1 MNNSSSREAERVISY
16 LVNRKIS
23 VNMTLID
30 MYSNKS
36 EYPNFPTNKI
46 FAQND
51 MMRRIKKLYRNG
63 VITFDDAIKAIA
75 NDSTDDSYYD
85 KF

>member
-1 MNNSSSREAERVISY
+1 MSNSKEADKVISF
-16 LVNRKIS
+16 LVNRKIG
-23 VNMTLID
+23 VNMTLIN
-30 MYSNKS
+30 MYGDKS
-36 EYPNFPTNKI
+36 KYPNFPTNKM

-51 MMRRIKKLYRNG
+51 MMRRIKKLYSKG
-63 VITFDDAIKAIA
+63 VITFDEAVKSIA